1 MNLAD
6 YTFRKQI
13 GLHHSRASAID
24 NSHTHNSARSAH
36 TNSAVGRKSLNVQM
50 IKTEDISPPP
60 WGLSPLGNEVL
71 GVIIRQD
78 NIEQRRLLHSFIL
91 KSLYRINTREEWR
104 MSALLDCTTF
114 ISFFPFFR
122 PCTTGSVGCTF
133 PTSVKKQQTNG
144 QRQLISDISAWTSV
158 AKCWCSGEEKKIKSI
173 IQGQADLMLT
183 RWWRRTSRGVGS
195 SGGPSQ

>member
-6 YTFRKQI
+6 YSFRKQI

-36 TNSAVGRKSLNVQM
+36 TNSAVGRKLLHIQM
-50 IKTEDISPPP
+50 IKTEDIGPPP

-114 ISFFPFFR
+114 ISFFFPFFR

-144 QRQLISDISAWTSV
+144 QRQLISDISAWAST
-158 AKCWCSGEEKKIKSI
+158 AKCWCSGGEIKSI

>member
-36 TNSAVGRKSLNVQM
+36 TTSAVGRKSLHVQM
-50 IKTEDISPPP
+50 IKTEDIGPPP

-78 NIEQRRLLHSFIL
+78 NIEQRRLVHSFIL

-114 ISFFPFFR
+114 ISFFS
-122 PCTTGSVGCTF
+122 GLV
-133 PTSVKKQQTNG
+133 
-144 QRQLISDISAWTSV
+144 LLAAWV
-158 AKCWCSGEEKKIKSI
+158 ALSPRVSRNSR
-173 IQGQADLMLT
+173 LMV
-183 RWWRRTSRGVGS
+183 RDSWSQTSRLGPARQNVDAH
-195 SGGPSQ
+195 GGKKKKSNQ